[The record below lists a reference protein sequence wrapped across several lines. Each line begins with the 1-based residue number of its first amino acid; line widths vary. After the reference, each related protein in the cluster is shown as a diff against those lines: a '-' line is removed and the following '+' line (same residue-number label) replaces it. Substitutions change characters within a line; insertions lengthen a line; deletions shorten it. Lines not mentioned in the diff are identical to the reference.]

1 MDEAHQRATNKS
13 TLAHIFSLISSKRAD
28 ETGPFLTEDLYFEL
42 PYGPDRK
49 PLESHGRE
57 AFLAMNAQT
66 WPAFRHFALT
76 ITRFR
81 DLVDPAMLI
90 AEYTSEGEIIS
101 TGKAYENRYIGVFGF
116 RDGLVR
122 EWHEYHN
129 PEVPAY
135 AFRADA

>member
-1 MDEAHQRATNKS
+1 MNEAKEREANKK
-13 TLAHIFSLISSKRAD
+13 TLEQIFSLISSNRAD
-28 ETGPFLTEDLYFEL
+28 ETGSFVTEDLYFEL
-42 PYGPDRK
+42 PYGPGRK
-49 PLESHGRE
+49 PVETRTRD

-66 WPAFRHFALT
+66 WPAFKHFALT
-76 ITRFR
+76 ITRIH

-90 AEYTSEGEIIS
+90 AEYTSEGEIVS

-116 RDGLVR
+116 RDGLVC

-135 AFRADA
+135 AFSPDA